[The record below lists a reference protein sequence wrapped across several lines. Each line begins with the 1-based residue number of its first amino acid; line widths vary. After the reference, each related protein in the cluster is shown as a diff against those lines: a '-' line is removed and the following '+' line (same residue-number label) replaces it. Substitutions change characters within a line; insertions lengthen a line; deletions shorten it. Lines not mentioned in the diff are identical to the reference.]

1 MGRLIIICLVLAAVG
16 LALQPAPELSEIG
29 ENWEQDR
36 ALASLEIHSS
46 TFLMANGDC
55 QVLSR
60 LRVQNVGT
68 LSFALIGLNAD
79 FETTG
84 DLAADW
90 DRNSLLHSELSLGIT
105 GLRRVG
111 PAMPNRAKFSIDNGK
126 QSWFIIDPHRVVDF
140 SYVQPTRGSGEL
152 STSFLLE
159 LQPVTFDKSAGNL
172 TVPRTVR
179 GVERSAL
186 PESGDGEV
194 SSLLVYP
201 YSASD
206 MLVIPPRC
214 WTETTGTPATHLG
227 E

>member
-16 LALQPAPELSEIG
+16 LALQPAPELPEIG

-206 MLVIPPRC
+206 MLV
-214 WTETTGTPATHLG
+214 
-227 E
+227 

>member
-16 LALQPAPELSEIG
+16 LALQPAPELPEIG

>member
-1 MGRLIIICLVLAAVG
+1 LGRLIIIFLVVAAVV
-16 LALQPAPELSEIG
+16 LALQTAPDLPEMG
-29 ENWEQDR
+29 ANWEQDR

-46 TFLMANGDC
+46 TFLMANGEC

-68 LSFALIGLNAD
+68 LSFALIGLNVN

-90 DRNSLLHSELSLGIT
+90 DRSSLLHSELSLGIT

-111 PAMPNRAKFSIDNGK
+111 PATPKRAKFSIENGI

-179 GVERSAL
+179 GIERSAL
-186 PESGDGEV
+186 PESGEGEV

-206 MLVIPPRC
+206 ILVIPPRC
-214 WTETTGTPATHLG
+214 WTETTGPPAAHLG